1 MLEQLEER
9 GPPEFGPFESYV
21 PEVLL
26 EGGETLELA
35 GFSLRVLLA
44 PGHSPAHLAF
54 AGDGFVLSGDV
65 LFAGSVGRTDL
76 EGGDWPTLESSI
88 KLLCDELSGDTVVLC
103 GHGEPTTLA
112 HELHTNPFLGR
123 LR

>member
-1 MLEQLEER
+1 MLESLDEH
-9 GPPEFGPFESYV
+9 GWPEFGPYESYI
-21 PEVLL
+21 PDVLL

-35 GFSLRVLLA
+35 GFTLRVLLV

-76 EGGDWPTLESSI
+76 EGGDWPTLERSI
-88 KLLCDELSGDTVVLC
+88 KLLCDELPADTAVLC

-112 HELHTNPFLGR
+112 HERATNPFLGI

>member
-1 MLEQLEER
+1 MLESLETHGR
-9 GPPEFGPFESYV
+9 PEFGPYESYV
-21 PEVLL
+21 PDVKLAGDEVL
-26 EGGETLELA
+26 EVA
-35 GFSLRVLLA
+35 GFRLRVLPV
-44 PGHSPAHLAF
+44 PGHSPAHLAY

-76 EGGDWPTLESSI
+76 DGGDWPTLERSI
-88 KLLCDELSGDTVVLC
+88 RLLVEELPGETVVLC

-112 HELHTNPFLGR
+112 HELATNPFLAN